1 VARALDTEAW
11 ADEMQIELLRQ
22 AGPTRRVQ
30 LCFELTAM
38 AWDAARS
45 AFDRMY
51 PHETQDER
59 DLRFLSSIY
68 GEQLAKDF
76 IACRQ
81 RVMGPQNERLAP

>member
-1 VARALDTEAW
+1 MSRARDTEPW

-38 AWDAARS
+38 AWNAARS

-59 DLRFLSSIY
+59 DRRFLTSIY
-68 GEQLAKDF
+68 GRQLADDF
-76 IACRQ
+76 IAYRQ
-81 RVMGPQNERLAP
+81 KVKGPKNERLTP